1 LLDSLL
7 QEKMRLVLCTLLLFS
22 ISQCLAE
29 KRILALLENLAIKET
44 HSMYFSMLN
53 KHGFSITYK
62 VADDST
68 LQLKKY
74 GEFIYDNIVV
84 FAPTVEEFGG
94 SLNAETITE
103 FIDNGGNI
111 LIAGNS
117 NTGEVLREIASE
129 CGFEVD
135 EEGTHVIDHLNFD
148 AKDAGYH
155 TLVVADPKN
164 VITSELITGKVKA
177 PLLYR
182 GTGILADPSNPLVLE
197 VLTGSSTSYSANP
210 EQAIKEYPHAV
221 GKNTVLIA
229 GLQARNNARVIFSGS
244 LEFFSDEF
252 FNSEV
257 AKGAGEAVASGNA
270 DFAEALT
277 LWCFKE
283 RGVLRVESIN
293 HHLVGETSPPEF
305 YTIREN
311 VEFEIKV
318 SEKLN
323 GAWVPFKGTDV
334 QVEFV
339 RIDPFVR
346 ATMSNKNG
354 LVSTQF
360 KIPDVYGVYQFKVNY
375 LRLGLTR
382 IQTST
387 QVSVRPLRHDQYE
400 RFISSAYP
408 YYASAFSM
416 MGGVFLF
423 AIVFLYYKEEDTK
436 KKSE

>member
-1 LLDSLL
+1 MRVVSLS
-7 QEKMRLVLCTLLLFS
+7 LVLLCV
-22 ISQCLAE
+22 SQSLAE
-29 KRILALLENLAIKET
+29 KRVLALLENLAVKET
-44 HSMYFSMLN
+44 HSLYFSMLAN
-53 KHGFSITYK
+53 HGFTVTYK
-62 VADDST
+62 VADDPS

-74 GEFIYDNIVV
+74 GEFLYDHVIV

-94 SLNAETITE
+94 ALNADLITN
-103 FIDNGGNI
+103 FVDQGGNL

-135 EEGTHVIDHLNFD
+135 EEGTYVIDHLNFD
-148 AKDAGYH
+148 TRDSGHH
-155 TLVVADPKN
+155 TLVVTDNKHL
-164 VITSELITGKVKA
+164 IKSDLITGGVKS

-182 GTGILADPSNPLVLE
+182 GAGLLSDPSNPLVME
-197 VLTGSSTSYSANP
+197 ILTGSSTSYSHHP
-210 EQAIKEYPHAV
+210 EQPIKDYPHAV
-221 GKNTVLIA
+221 GRNTLLIA

-252 FNSEV
+252 FTSKISMAGGSQV
-257 AKGAGEAVASGNA
+257 AAGNA
-270 DFAEALT
+270 ELAESLS
-277 LWCFKE
+277 LWCFGE
-283 RGVLRVESIN
+283 RGVLRVDSIS
-293 HHLVGETSPPEF
+293 HHLVGESSPPDF
-305 YTIREN
+305 YTIREM
-311 VEFEIKV
+311 VEFSIQV
-318 SEKLN
+318 SEKKE
-323 GAWVPFKGTDV
+323 GTWVPFAGKDV

-346 ATMSNKNG
+346 ATMKNNNG
-354 LVSTQF
+354 LISTQF

-375 LRLGLTR
+375 QRLGLSR

-400 RFISSAYP
+400 RFIVSAYP

-423 AIVFLYYKEEDTK
+423 AIVFLYYKEEDTRK
-436 KKSE
+436 KTD

>member
-1 LLDSLL
+1 
-7 QEKMRLVLCTLLLFS
+7 MRLVGLLCMVMWMGGS
-22 ISQCLAE
+22 LAE
-29 KRILALLENLAIKET
+29 KRILALLENLAVKET
-44 HSMYFSMLN
+44 HSIFFSNLN
-53 KHGFSITYK
+53 RHGFSITYK

-68 LQLKKY
+68 LQIKKF
-74 GEFIYDNIVV
+74 GEFVYDHIVV

-94 SLNAETITE
+94 SLNADMITE
-103 FIDNGGNI
+103 FVDNGGNI
-111 LIAGNS
+111 LITGNS

-148 AKDAGYH
+148 SKDAGHH
-155 TLVVADPKN
+155 TLVVADPKDF
-164 VITSELITGKVKA
+164 IKSDLITGGVKS

-182 GTGILADPSNPLVLE
+182 GTGILADPGNPLVLE

-210 EQAIKEYPHAV
+210 EHPIKEYPHAV

-252 FNSEV
+252 FNAQVVPGSGG
-257 AKGAGEAVASGNA
+257 KAVAAGNA
-270 DFAEALT
+270 EFAEALS

-283 RGVLRVESIN
+283 RGVLRVDSIN
-293 HHLVGETSPPEF
+293 HHLVGETSPPDF

-311 VEFEIKV
+311 VVFEINV
-318 SEKLN
+318 VEKKD
-323 GAWVPFKGTDV
+323 GAWVPFKGQDV

-346 ATMSNKNG
+346 ATMKNVNG
-354 LVSTQF
+354 RVSAQF

-375 LRLGLTR
+375 LRLGMTR

-423 AIVFLYYKEEDTK
+423 AIVFLYYKEDEGK